1 MAEAPTASQ
10 TVGPFFSIGLEPQYC
25 AEMLPSDGGGTR
37 FTIRG
42 RVLDGDGAPVPDA
55 VVEVWHPLFPK
66 AGGQADSR
74 ASGVPNGFIRVA
86 TGEEGQFQFTALMP
100 VGLEIEGQEHAP
112 HFTILL
118 FMRGLVRQLVTRL
131 YFPLEARTAQDAVL
145 QLVPAERRA
154 TLVAKPVSGADNQ
167 LLWDI
172 HLQGEQ
178 ETVFFEA

>member
-25 AEMLPSDGGGTR
+25 TEMLPAGGTR
-37 FTIRG
+37 FTIQG
-42 RVLDGDGAPVPDA
+42 QVLDGDGVPVPDA
-55 VVEVWHPLFPK
+55 VVEVWYPVFLA

-74 ASGVPNGFIRVA
+74 ASDFPNGFIRVA
-86 TGEEGQFQFTALMP
+86 TGEEGQFQFTVLMP
-100 VGLEIEGQEHAP
+100 IGLKIDGKEHAP

-118 FMRGLVRQLVTRL
+118 FMRGLLRQLVTRL
-131 YFPLEARTAQDAVL
+131 YFPMEARNAQDAVL

-154 TLVAKPVSGADNQ
+154 TLVAKSVSGAANQ